1 MTRAPLCLT
10 APDSGCPAAPQ
21 HRRSCRMGAATCVR
35 GQSPVA
41 SSQHSEEEEGRS
53 PARTALSR
61 VQCRPSWCSQRVGH
75 QASAAWG
82 VKAQLCCETTS
93 AGPCYIVVGTSGAT
107 NFKTK
112 S

>member
-1 MTRAPLCLT
+1 
-10 APDSGCPAAPQ
+10 
-21 HRRSCRMGAATCVR
+21 MGAATCGQ

-61 VQCRPSWCSQRVGH
+61 VQWCPSRCSQSVGH

-82 VKAQLCCETTS
+82 IKAQLCCEAIS
-93 AGPCYIVVGTSGAT
+93 AAPCYVVVGTSGAA

-112 S
+112 N